1 MLENLGSVS
10 QILAALGESAAV
22 LAAFRRFVEKRR
34 WDRFKR
40 RANEWTDDLLEV
52 GIRFDKRFA
61 DEEWQ
66 SECEILLADVGYTPL
81 EIHQILGVAVVVA
94 KGIASTRF
102 LT

>member
-1 MLENLGSVS
+1 MLEDLGSIS
-10 QILAALGESAAV
+10 QILAALGVSAAV

-40 RANEWTDDLLEV
+40 RTSQWTDDLLVV
-52 GIRFDKRFA
+52 GIRLDKRLA
-61 DEEWQ
+61 EEEWQ
-66 SECEILLADVGYTPL
+66 SECETLLADVGYTPL